1 MPPGVKVW
9 VEYITTKGSR
19 VWKLVRVR
27 EQDLDAGRQS
37 RGLSAEEYGELWKR
51 GPRTGRRWA
60 EGARGGEMGSIKDW
74 LEEGAG
80 ACKRSEGGSACNL
93 RSISPLFVSVLS
105 GPCISLG

>member
-1 MPPGVKVW
+1 MPPVLRSGLNISQQKDP
-9 VEYITTKGSR
+9 ECG
-19 VWKLVRVR
+19 KLVRVR
-27 EQDLDAGRQS
+27 EQDLDAGGQS